1 MHDTVEERSCW
12 RPVTAGVALGLVMVL
27 TFVVSGRGFGASG
40 GLTRLA
46 ATLQHWI
53 APELTE
59 HSAYFAPY
67 FAQGGHP
74 LHHYLVFMLAG
85 ILAGAVAG
93 AALSGQLRF
102 EVLRGPGIAP
112 GRRLLLAALGGILV
126 GFAARLA
133 RGCTS
138 GQALVGGAEL
148 SVGSWAFMI
157 SIFAGGY
164 AAAWF
169 VRRQWL

>member
-1 MHDTVEERSCW
+1 M
-12 RPVTAGVALGLVMVL
+12 VMVL
-27 TFVVSGRGFGASG
+27 TYVVSGRGFGASG
-40 GLTRLA
+40 GLTRVA
-46 ATLQHWI
+46 ASLQHWV

-59 HSAYFAPY
+59 QSVYFAPY
-67 FAQGGHP
+67 FGGDAHP

-85 ILAGAVAG
+85 ILLGAVAG

-102 EVLRGPGIAP
+102 EVLRGPGISP
-112 GRRLLLAALGGILV
+112 GRRLVLAALGGVLV
-126 GFAARLA
+126 GSAARLA